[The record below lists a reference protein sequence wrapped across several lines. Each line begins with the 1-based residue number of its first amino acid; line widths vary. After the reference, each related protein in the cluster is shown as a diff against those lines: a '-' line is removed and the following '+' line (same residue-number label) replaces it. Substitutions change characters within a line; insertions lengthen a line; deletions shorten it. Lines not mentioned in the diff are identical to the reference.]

1 MSILK
6 QIFDG
11 EYYPSEQIVPK
22 SDEYAEKRAAC
33 NAAQTELEQAL
44 GNDDDPALT
53 KFLDAYAD
61 VIDLMNFEFF
71 KEGIRFGMALTKEL
85 QNTDDREEVIH
96 E

>member
-11 EYYPSEQIVPK
+11 EYYPSEQIVPGSEK
-22 SDEYAEKRAAC
+22 YTAKRAAC
-33 NAAQTELEQAL
+33 NIALSELEQAL
-44 GNDDDPALT
+44 GNEDDPTLT
-53 KFLDAYAD
+53 KFLDIYAE

-71 KEGIRFGMALTKEL
+71 KEGIRFGVALTKEL
-85 QNTDDREEVIH
+85 QNTDDREVVIH

>member
-6 QIFDG
+6 QLFDG

-22 SDEYAEKRAAC
+22 SNEYAEKRMAC

-44 GNDDDPALT
+44 GSDNDPCLT

-71 KEGIRFGMALTKEL
+71 KEGVRFGLRMTKEL
-85 QNTDDREEVIH
+85 WDK
-96 E
+96 